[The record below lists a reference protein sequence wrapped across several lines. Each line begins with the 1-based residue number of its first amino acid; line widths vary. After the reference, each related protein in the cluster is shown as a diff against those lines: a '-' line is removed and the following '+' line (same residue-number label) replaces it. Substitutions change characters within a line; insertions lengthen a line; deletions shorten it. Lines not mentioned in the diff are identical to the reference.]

1 MLEMLFKAAV
11 YYEVVVPIWLHSAIE
26 SIRNKTFSQ
35 RFKAVSI
42 IYEYHYDTEKRAT
55 QILAA
60 LISP

>member
-1 MLEMLFKAAV
+1 MLEMLIKTI
-11 YYEVVVPIWLHSAIE
+11 YYEVLWYQSLTV
-26 SIRNKTFSQ
+26 Q
-35 RFKAVSI
+35 RHNTRHLQSFKAISI